1 MPWKIEFAL
10 KFSLH
15 WNIFIF
21 QGFWGTRACPE
32 NKVCHEICRYIQ
44 YTFHIQDVWA
54 TFDCPE
60 KQSVLWIHCIEC
72 TFHHS
77 EFWTTCPCPENRVCP
92 ENFHCIEYSFTFR
105 IFEQLVLALKNSV
118 PWIHCIEY
126 IFFIIQNFEQ
136 PALALKN
143 RICPEIF
150 HCIEIFFMFQ
160 DFWATCACPEN
171 RVCPEFFKPGGGR
184 PPPPRTPLCIFM
196 VSIPTQWIEKGFFSV
211 WNKYQTHT
219 SVRDWWK
226 KLKNHELICF
236 HSKRTGNMENKNNS
250 PVNIRFV
257 AKTSDIRNFSE
268 NIRSKWQHWW

>member
-126 IFFIIQNFEQ
+126 IVFIFQNFEQ
-136 PALALKN
+136 PALVLKN
-143 RICPEIF
+143 RICPEVF
-150 HCIEIFFMFQ
+150 HCIEIFFIFQ
-160 DFWATCACPEN
+160 NFWTTCAFPEN
-171 RVCPEFFKPGGGR
+171 RVCPEFFSWGGG
-184 PPPPRTPLCIFM
+184 PPRLVRHCPWGNLVISNRSRHETQDNKEKYFTWHFKITFWFTSSTSFHQLLSVLSC
-196 VSIPTQWIEKGFFSV
+196 SIS
-211 WNKYQTHT
+211 
-219 SVRDWWK
+219 S
-226 KLKNHELICF
+226 
-236 HSKRTGNMENKNNS
+236 
-250 PVNIRFV
+250 
-257 AKTSDIRNFSE
+257 
-268 NIRSKWQHWW
+268 